1 MLADPPTS
9 QCSGAAAHPRRR
21 TRNVQLRRV
30 EVCGALSGRTHA
42 SECPGARNAAAAPR
56 AHGCLDSAVRSSA
69 PKPRRGASWPSSGY
83 DRAKDDRVQ
92 HSIRARRSGA
102 QDAELIAL
110 RLERVVPLAVSVCRR
125 TGRRFRRM
133 WGGQRSTAHTTSQWA
148 GIAATTRVR
157 AGPGGARWHPVPS
170 RRGLGHPTAMS

>member
-133 WGGQRSTAHTTSQWA
+133 WGGQGQQHTPHRNGLGSLPPPA
-148 GIAATTRVR
+148 FAPDPEA
-157 AGPGGARWHPVPS
+157 PGGTQYPPGVAWATQ
-170 RRGLGHPTAMS
+170 RR